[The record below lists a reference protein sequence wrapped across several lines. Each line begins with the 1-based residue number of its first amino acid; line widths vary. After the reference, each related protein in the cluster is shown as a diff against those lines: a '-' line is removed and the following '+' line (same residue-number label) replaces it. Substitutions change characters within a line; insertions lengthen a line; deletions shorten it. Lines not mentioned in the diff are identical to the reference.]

1 MRNMEHRYRI
11 SNEEREL
18 VINVFEKY
26 ILNNYD
32 KISNEELRN
41 CLKFIIKII
50 TFDRIGR
57 KAFERR
63 IDRIIKKFNKG
74 KIKEAKIMIKRITR
88 EYEKER
94 EKIIVKRFN
103 KIEREVYEW
112 LSKNKLASEE
122 KLQDHFF
129 SICYS
134 QGMSKREAIK
144 AYNRFFDK
152 LFYKLG
158 FKDKIVK
165 SKLIEALKR

>member
-94 EKIIVKRFN
+94 EKIIMKRFN

-112 LSKNKLASEE
+112 LSKEKLPSEE
-122 KLQDHFF
+122 ELQDRFF
-129 SICYS
+129 SICSYE
-134 QGMSKREAIK
+134 GMSKRETIK

-152 LFYKLG
+152 LYKLG

-165 SKLIEALKR
+165 SKLLEALK